1 VIGQDI
7 DYFSAIHSDPEDL
20 SLGVYTAF
28 ISPQPEASSLSI
40 TGKDGCTYKIT
51 ADLSLVKENLEEGES
66 SIMTSL
72 KSKELPDVYESVGGF
87 KDPHSKNFSNPRL
100 FVIRNDG
107 SGYELLAKE

>member
-1 VIGQDI
+1 LIGQDI

-40 TGKDGCTYKIT
+40 TGKDGCTYKLT

-66 SIMTSL
+66 S
-72 KSKELPDVYESVGGF
+72 ELPDVYESVGGF